1 MNDFKYQ
8 EKPLN
13 SEKEM
18 NAFKDFDT
26 VLKKH
31 KAIRNSYS
39 KAWKIALAASA
50 SLGLLAGLFVYNQKE
65 QQLIESD
72 KLFKGV
78 SNKVKTLKNE
88 NNTIFAVSK
97 KIKSQKTVEEA
108 INKEVKISKRK
119 EDETISV
126 KKQFLEIESV
136 ENNEQKRHSKENSV
150 LTELPRKKTTN
161 NWYQLKEIETNKTW
175 VPTLY
180 VSKLEWPEKLT
191 QSELTRFPSI
201 NAIYK
206 SVAKEIPIVDGLAYI
221 TKRNSKKRP
230 KGYKISGNNFSPN
243 LIRALHKAE
252 KKLDITF

>member
-1 MNDFKYQ
+1 M
-8 EKPLN
+8 
-13 SEKEM
+13 
-18 NAFKDFDT
+18 
-26 VLKKH
+26 
-31 KAIRNSYS
+31 
-39 KAWKIALAASA
+39 
-50 SLGLLAGLFVYNQKE
+50 
-65 QQLIESD
+65 
-72 KLFKGV
+72 
-78 SNKVKTLKNE
+78 
-88 NNTIFAVSK
+88 
-97 KIKSQKTVEEA
+97 
-108 INKEVKISKRK
+108 
-119 EDETISV
+119 
-126 KKQFLEIESV
+126 
-136 ENNEQKRHSKENSV
+136 HSKETSV
-150 LTELPRKKTTN
+150 LIELPRKKPTN

-252 KKLDITF
+252 KNSILLFKDITLFIPGKGRINIGDKIIDIDFGKK